1 MSIVAILLAFAIG
14 ITLGLVGGG
23 GSILANPVLVY
34 VVGVSPQ
41 AAIVMGYPIVG
52 GAALVGAVQHWRA
65 GTIAPG
71 TTVPVGLAAML
82 GAWLGTLLVVRL
94 GLDGQVRFALLAIT
108 MILAGGAM
116 LRDTLRRTPPTPR
129 GEPTWPALLAIGVAV
144 GMLTGV
150 VGVGGGFIMVPALI
164 LLGGLELRRAI
175 GTSLLVIAM
184 STAASFVAQRG
195 ATDVDWGII
204 LPFGLTTAIGL
215 VAGSLLV
222 SRIPQRA
229 LKQAFAGVLVLV
241 GALIMYQYLTI

>member
-1 MSIVAILLAFAIG
+1 MSIVAYLLAFAIG

-34 VVGVSPQ
+34 VVGASPQ
-41 AAIVMGYPIVG
+41 AAIVMGFPIVG
-52 GAALVGAVQHWRA
+52 GAALIGAIQHWRA
-65 GTIAPG
+65 GTIALG
-71 TTVPVGLAAML
+71 TTIPVGLAAML
-82 GAWLGTLLVVRL
+82 GAWLGTQLVLTL
-94 GLDGQVRFALLAIT
+94 GLDGQVRFALLSLT
-108 MILAGGAM
+108 MMAAGAAM
-116 LRDTLRRTPPTPR
+116 LRDTLRRSPPTPR

-144 GMLTGV
+144 GMLTGI

-184 STAASFVAQRG
+184 STAASFAAQRG
-195 ATDVDWGII
+195 ATDVDWAII
-204 LPFGLTTAIGL
+204 LPFGLTTAAGL
-215 VAGSLLV
+215 LAGSLLV

>member
-1 MSIVAILLAFAIG
+1 
-14 ITLGLVGGG
+14 
-23 GSILANPVLVY
+23 
-34 VVGVSPQ
+34 
-41 AAIVMGYPIVG
+41 
-52 GAALVGAVQHWRA
+52 
-65 GTIAPG
+65 
-71 TTVPVGLAAML
+71 
-82 GAWLGTLLVVRL
+82 
-94 GLDGQVRFALLAIT
+94 
-108 MILAGGAM
+108 M

-184 STAASFVAQRG
+184 STAASFFAQRG

-215 VAGSLLV
+215 LAGSLLV

>member
-1 MSIVAILLAFAIG
+1 MSIIAYLLAFGIG

-34 VVGVSPQ
+34 VIGVSPQ

-52 GAALVGAVQHWRA
+52 GAALVGAIQHWRA
-65 GTIAPG
+65 KTIALG
-71 TTVPVGLAAML
+71 TTVPVGVAAML
-82 GAWLGTLLVVRL
+82 GAWLGTQLVVRL
-94 GLDGQVRFALLAIT
+94 GLDGQVRFALLALT
-108 MILAGGAM
+108 MIVAGGAM
-116 LRDTLRRTPPTPR
+116 LRDTLRRTPPVPR
-129 GEPTWPALLAIGVAV
+129 EEPSWPALLAIGIAV

-164 LLGGLELRRAI
+164 LVGGLELRRAI

-184 STAASFVAQRG
+184 STAASFFAQRG

-204 LPFGLTTAIGL
+204 LPFGITTAAGL

-229 LKQAFAGVLVLV
+229 LKQGFAGVLVLV